1 MIKLFVTDL
10 DGTLLETGK
19 PIAKENIEAAKYAV
33 SKGVTVTIA
42 TGRMYRAALPIAREL
57 EVDAPII
64 TYNGALIK
72 SVSGKVFYENYIDE
86 NIVKEVIALSREKN
100 WYLQLY
106 SDDKLF
112 YPERNELS
120 EKYES
125 WQGLKGEAATWDG
138 LKEHAAKV
146 TKLLSFSKTTEE
158 TKERTKVYREAFKN
172 ELTITNSMEYYV
184 DMTNI
189 GVSKAS
195 GISELSRVLNI
206 PIEETM
212 AIGDAENDLS
222 MLKAAGKSVAMGNA
236 AENIKKEADFVT
248 LTCQEHGFANAI
260 YKFALE
266 EKV

>member
-1 MIKLFVTDL
+1 
-10 DGTLLETGK
+10 
-19 PIAKENIEAAKYAV
+19 
-33 SKGVTVTIA
+33 
-42 TGRMYRAALPIAREL
+42 
-57 EVDAPII
+57 
-64 TYNGALIK
+64 
-72 SVSGKVFYENYIDE
+72 
-86 NIVKEVIALSREKN
+86 
-100 WYLQLY
+100 
-106 SDDKLF
+106 
-112 YPERNELS
+112 
-120 EKYES
+120 
-125 WQGLKGEAATWDG
+125 
-138 LKEHAAKV
+138 
-146 TKLLSFSKTTEE
+146 
-158 TKERTKVYREAFKN
+158 
-172 ELTITNSMEYYV
+172 MEYYV